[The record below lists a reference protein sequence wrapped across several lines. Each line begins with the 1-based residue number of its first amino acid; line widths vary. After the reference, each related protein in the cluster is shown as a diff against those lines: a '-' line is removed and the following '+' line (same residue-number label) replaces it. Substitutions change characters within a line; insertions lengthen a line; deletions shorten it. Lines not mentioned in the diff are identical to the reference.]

1 MFFCCFLSPSFARE
15 EKALEDLNNF
25 LMLFEN
31 KSPGTRHKAAL
42 SVHSLRQL
50 RSLRKKQTTL
60 SSMAGQKK
68 GGSHAMVTMLEEN
81 VDKASF
87 IPYFTRDKPF

>member
-1 MFFCCFLSPSFARE
+1 LSPSFARE